1 MARPVAERPRILFV
15 DDDPD
20 LLTYLATA
28 VADEVDAVTHGD
40 PNAALDALV
49 AEEFDAIVTDL
60 SMPGMD
66 GLELCRRALA
76 LRPELPVIVL
86 SAHGRIDVAIA
97 AVRAGAYDF
106 VTKPPNLDVLLVVL
120 QRAVERRRL
129 QAELVRLRDRGV
141 PQLPRMVGDSRAMR
155 EVADLVR
162 RVARS
167 ESTVLVTGESGTGK
181 ELVARALHE
190 TSGRPGRFVAVN
202 CAAMPEHLLE
212 SELFGHVRGAFTDAR
227 SARDGLFVE
236 AHGGTL
242 FLDEIGELPLA
253 IQPKLLRVLQERTVR
268 AVGGSSEVPVDVRI
282 VAATNRDLE
291 EEIEAK
297 RFRSDLYFRIQV
309 VEVPLPPLRMRGND
323 VLALATHFLRSHAGR
338 ADKGM
343 PTLAPEAAARLLAHA
358 WPGNVRELQN
368 VIERA
373 VALCRGDEIG
383 PDDLPERLRV
393 APTIGTTESFVPT
406 VSESLPT
413 LEEVERRYVDHVL
426 ATYGGNKAVAA
437 RVLGIGRKTLYRK
450 LERALEDKKGEES
463 E

>member
-1 MARPVAERPRILFV
+1 MPRPVAERPRILFV
-15 DDDPD
+15 DDDPE
-20 LLTYLATA
+20 LLAYLAAA
-28 VADEVDAVTHGD
+28 VADEFDAVTHAD
-40 PNAALDALV
+40 PNAALDAL
-49 AEEFDAIVTDL
+49 ASEDFDAVVTDL

-76 LRPELPVIVL
+76 LRPDLPVIVL
-86 SAHGRIDVAIA
+86 TAHGRVDVAIA

-106 VTKPPNLDVLLVVL
+106 VTKPPSLDVLSVVL

-129 QAELVRLRDRGV
+129 QAELVRLREEGV
-141 PQLPRMVGDSRAMR
+141 ARLPRMVGDSRAMR

-162 RVARS
+162 RVARTD
-167 ESTVLVTGESGTGK
+167 STVLVTGESGTGK

-227 SARDGLFVE
+227 SAREGLFVE
-236 AHGGTL
+236 AQRGTL

-268 AVGGSSEVPVDVRI
+268 PVGGSGEVPVDVRI

-291 EEIEAK
+291 DEIEAK

-309 VEVPLPPLRMRGND
+309 VELPLPPLRMRGND
-323 VLALATHFLRSHAGR
+323 VLALATHFLRAHATR
-338 ADKGM
+338 ADKGV
-343 PTLAPEAAARLLAHA
+343 PTLSAEAAARLLAHP

-373 VALCRGDEIG
+373 VALCRGAEIG
-383 PDDLPERLRV
+383 PDDLPERLRA

-406 VSESLPT
+406 VSEALPT

-450 LERALEDKKGEES
+450 LERALEDKKGEGS

>member
-1 MARPVAERPRILFV
+1 MPRPVAERPRILFV
-15 DDDPD
+15 DDDPE
-20 LLTYLATA
+20 LLAYLATA
-28 VADEVDAVTHGD
+28 VADELDAVTHTD
-40 PNAALDALV
+40 PNAALDAL
-49 AEEFDAIVTDL
+49 ASEDFDAVVTDL
-60 SMPGMD
+60 SMPRMD

-76 LRPELPVIVL
+76 LRPDVPVIVL
-86 SAHGRIDVAIA
+86 TAHGRVDVAVA

-106 VTKPPNLDVLLVVL
+106 VTKPPSLDVLSVVL

-129 QAELVRLRDRGV
+129 QAELVRLRHEGATR
-141 PQLPRMVGDSRAMR
+141 LPRMVGDSRAMR
-155 EVADLVR
+155 EVAELVR
-162 RVARS
+162 RVAKTD
-167 ESTVLVTGESGTGK
+167 STVLVTGESGTGK

-227 SARDGLFVE
+227 NAREGLFVE
-236 AHGGTL
+236 AHRGTL

-253 IQPKLLRVLQERTVR
+253 IQPKLLRVLQERAVR
-268 AVGGSSEVPVDVRI
+268 PVGGSSEVPVDVRI

-291 EEIEAK
+291 EEVEAK

-309 VEVPLPPLRMRGND
+309 VELPLPPLRMRGND
-323 VLALATHFLRSHAGR
+323 VLALATHFLRAHAAR
-338 ADKGM
+338 TEKGV
-343 PTLAPEAAARLLAHA
+343 PTLAPEAAARLLAHG

-373 VALCRGDEIG
+373 VALCRGTEIG
-383 PDDLPERLRV
+383 PDDLPERLRA
-393 APTIGTTESFVPT
+393 APPLGTTESFVPT
-406 VSESLPT
+406 VSEALPT

-450 LERALEDKKGEES
+450 LERANDDKKGEES